1 MSQPEKPSELIYLP
15 APTALPVI
23 VAVGVA
29 LVVLGVFAWWPYA
42 ALGGIL
48 AIGAFIAWMRKN
60 RTDIARMPR
69 EQEET
74 PARIPLR

>member
-1 MSQPEKPSELIYLP
+1 MSQPEKPSEMIYLP

-23 VAVGVA
+23 FAVGIA
-29 LVVLGVFAWWPYA
+29 FVVLGFFAWWPYA
-42 ALGGIL
+42 VVGGIVTF
-48 AIGAFIAWMRKN
+48 GAFIAWMRRN
-60 RTDIARMPR
+60 RAEIARMPR